1 MSQPPLSVTRVAT
14 LDGLRGVAAFVV
26 IISHVIAGFFPALYF
41 GAEGNAGVAIQD
53 AIAKSPAFVLYS
65 GTFAVYV
72 FFVLSGFV
80 IAASATRAKC
90 GLPLLAA
97 TRYLRLA
104 VPITVSVLLAFALN
118 KLFSDVPQRAGAAVG
133 NNFWL
138 KFMYQPLGVPLRHA
152 LGEAFYGVFVSGLS
166 YFNNVLWTMR
176 IELAGSLGIYAL
188 YSIFGR
194 RARVAAL
201 VIATLWL
208 AFGTREWPASLL
220 GFTLG
225 ALLFEARQHGW
236 PHPNALAAAI
246 LIPAGLFFGGLPYVP
261 AQGTLYEAIAAAI
274 DRVSPVS
281 STMRTLG
288 AVALLTG
295 ILCSRR
301 SQTFLDARLPQFL
314 GRISFALYLVHLP
327 LLCFGLSEL
336 YLHFGRYDPRAM
348 ALSIACYIAVSIGL
362 AYAFT
367 LWIDEPTVRI
377 LGRVKKIGSAWPHGG
392 CACGFAQTE
401 SAGNCEVA

>member
-1 MSQPPLSVTRVAT
+1 MSQPPIAATRIAT

-26 IISHVIAGFFPALYF
+26 IISHVAAGFFPALYF
-41 GAEGNAGVAIQD
+41 GAEGRAGVEIQD
-53 AIAKSPAFVLYS
+53 AIARSPAFVLYS

-104 VPITVSVLLAFALN
+104 VPVTASILLAFVLS
-118 KLFSDVPQRAGAAVG
+118 KLFPGIPQRAGAIVG
-133 NNFWL
+133 HFWL
-138 KFMYQPLGVPLRHA
+138 GFMYQPLGVSLRYA
-152 LGEAFYGVFVSGLS
+152 LGEAFYGVFANGLS

-176 IELAGSLGIYAL
+176 LELAGSLGIYAL
-188 YSIFGR
+188 YLIFGR
-194 RARVAAL
+194 RMRIAAL
-201 VIATLWL
+201 AAATLWL

-236 PHPNALAAAI
+236 PPQNALAGAALI
-246 LIPAGLFFGGLPYVP
+246 LLGLFLGGLPFAP
-261 AQGTLYEAIAAAI
+261 AQGTLYETIAAAV
-274 DRVSPVS
+274 DRVSPVF
-281 STMRTLG
+281 STLRTLG

-295 ILCSRR
+295 ILFSRR
-301 SQTFLDARLPQFL
+301 SQAFLDARLPQFL
-314 GRISFALYLVHLP
+314 GRISFALYLVHFP

-336 YLHFGRYDPRAM
+336 YILFGQYGPPAM

-362 AYAFT
+362 AYVFT
-367 LWIDEPTVRI
+367 LWIDEPTVRV
-377 LGRVKKIGSAWPHGG
+377 LGRVKKLGSAWPPLGLRG
-392 CACGFAQTE
+392 LLR
-401 SAGNCEVA
+401 GNRIGRQL